1 MSDFSNLFI
10 YTIFI
15 IFSILL
21 HVYLICCLFCSVLH
35 CLALLNTIVIAFS
48 FCFALEKLYT
58 VLRPLSVSSL
68 YAKGGRLSLTA
79 TMEEQLCT
87 QSLIWGSCVVDT
99 PIDYAGKVCM
109 SAYYMFVDILY
120 SIFDLLHCY

>member
-48 FCFALEKLYT
+48 FCFASVLAIILCLHELILLYHYKNIMH
-58 VLRPLSVSSL
+58 SL
-68 YAKGGRLSLTA
+68 Y
-79 TMEEQLCT
+79 
-87 QSLIWGSCVVDT
+87 
-99 PIDYAGKVCM
+99 
-109 SAYYMFVDILY
+109 
-120 SIFDLLHCY
+120 

>member
-48 FCFALEKLYT
+48 FCFALVLAIILCLQMT
-58 VLRPLSVSSL
+58 VLNHV
-68 YAKGGRLSLTA
+68 
-79 TMEEQLCT
+79 
-87 QSLIWGSCVVDT
+87 
-99 PIDYAGKVCM
+99 
-109 SAYYMFVDILY
+109 
-120 SIFDLLHCY
+120 

>member
-48 FCFALEKLYT
+48 FCFAL
-58 VLRPLSVSSL
+58 VLAIFKTYYYSNFAILDNELHVRSSSV
-68 YAKGGRLSLTA
+68 
-79 TMEEQLCT
+79 
-87 QSLIWGSCVVDT
+87 
-99 PIDYAGKVCM
+99 
-109 SAYYMFVDILY
+109 
-120 SIFDLLHCY
+120 